1 MANGYKDKTSEMIVL
16 GALLRNPELLDR
28 IEKYQFAQEDF
39 TDRLSKY
46 IFVAVNNLYVDSIRK
61 IELIDI
67 QKYLNDLYP
76 VEGKQF
82 ELSGIEYSN
91 NCIRL
96 AINENQRIDYYYQK
110 MKKMSLLRTF
120 FDKGIDVTWIYDPN
134 TLDEKKIEKQN
145 KYIEEHS
152 VDDIIR
158 AIQTRVDRIKD
169 TFRFEGVQPAALL
182 GESVDD
188 FLSNLG
194 NGPSYGASLA
204 GGGLLNTLTGGA
216 RLGKFYLFSG
226 GTGLGKTRTMM
237 SHMVNL
243 SIPSYYDVS
252 EKTWKDKTPLP
263 VLFISTE
270 LVRDELIPMALAY
283 ISAVDENKILGRKI
297 MTFEE
302 GERVKKASEIFK
314 KSLFYYEV
322 LTDFTVEDI
331 ERCIKLNIDK
341 RGIMYC
347 AFDYISTSTSL
358 LSEMSS
364 KARGVNLRE
373 DSILL
378 LLSTKLKDIANE
390 YGIFLESATQLNRS
404 GINSEDDASTNM
416 LRGASSIA
424 DKIDLGA
431 ILFKLNDRDKE
442 AYDKIKRKVDRVR
455 NGYEPNTI
463 ISFYKNRGLPYNA
476 VKLWC
481 HYDLGTLRLAP
492 LFVTTND
499 YELLTDIQP
508 VDLEIEEDI
517 EK

>member
-1 MANGYKDKTSEMIVL
+1 MANSYKDKTSEMIVL
-16 GALLRNPELLDR
+16 GALLKNPELLDR
-28 IEKYQFAQEDF
+28 VEKYQFAQEDF

-46 IFVAVNNLYVDSIRK
+46 IFVAINNLYVESIKK
-61 IELIDI
+61 IELVDI
-67 QKYLNDLYP
+67 QKYLNDIYP

-96 AINENQRIDYYYQK
+96 AKNEEQRVDYYYQK

-120 FDKGIDVTWIYDPN
+120 SEKGIDVTWIYDPN
-134 TLDEKKIEKQN
+134 TLDEKKIERQN
-145 KYIEEHS
+145 KYLEEHS
-152 VDDIIR
+152 VDDIIK
-158 AIQTRVDRIKD
+158 AIQNKVDKVKD
-169 TFRFEGVQPAALL
+169 SFRFEGLQPAELL
-182 GESVDD
+182 GDSVED
-188 FLSNLG
+188 FLTNLG
-194 NGPSYGASLA
+194 NGPSYGAPLA
-204 GGGLLNTLTGGA
+204 GGGLLNTVTGGA

-226 GTGLGKTRTMM
+226 STGLGKTRTMM
-237 SHMVNL
+237 SHMVSL
-243 SIPSYYDVS
+243 SIPSYYDS
-252 EKTWKDKTPLP
+252 KTKSWKNKTPLP

-283 ISAVDENKILGRKI
+283 ISDVDEDKILGRKI

-302 GERVKKASEIFK
+302 SNRVQKAGEIFK

-341 RGIMYC
+341 RNIMYC

-404 GINSEDDASTNM
+404 GVNSEDDASTNM

-431 ILFKLNDRDKE
+431 ILFRLNDRDKD
-442 AYDKIKRKVDRVR
+442 AYQKIRPKVREIVQD
-455 NGYEPNTI
+455 NDPNVI

-476 VKLWC
+476 IKLWC
-481 HYDLGTLRLAP
+481 NYNLGTLRMTP
-492 LFVTTND
+492 LFVTNND
-499 YELLTDIQP
+499 YELRPDIEP
-508 VDLEIEEDI
+508 IDLEIQGDEEC
-517 EK
+517 